1 MADDQYITHLSLVC
15 VWGGAG
21 REREVAVE
29 CNIYIGLLCVY

>member
-15 VWGGAG
+15 VGGAG